1 MVISYVRGRLPG
13 LLRLADF
20 QDKIDKLIYQELVL
34 NSFNIFNCLFVE
46 KKYIYSV
53 MISSNFLDLQFF
65 FHDIKIVYFQSEF
78 AMMKRYSKKI

>member
-53 MISSNFLDLQFF
+53 MILSNFLDLQFF
-65 FHDIKIVYFQSEF
+65 FHDIKIVF
-78 AMMKRYSKKI
+78 RVNLLR